1 MNRTVPAIYENGI
14 LRPLEPTG
22 LQEQQ
27 AVTVTISAEAAAL
40 PETEQPESPK
50 KTEGS
55 AVAPPRDAADARPW
69 RGVFAPTLERPV
81 LFVKDMD
88 LHPAALPSWQPQI
101 NVDRRR
107 DADDAE

>member
-27 AVTVTISAEAAAL
+27 AVTVTISVETAQLAE
-40 PETEQPESPK
+40 
-50 KTEGS
+50 TEGS
-55 AVAPPRDAADARPW
+55 SVAPPRDAADARPW
-69 RGVFAPTLERPV
+69 RGVFAPTSQRPV

-107 DADDAE
+107 DPDDAE